1 VIFSK
6 KDIQDNINHLDFMM
20 VLFSPDKQDENKTGD
35 STLLLCMEI
44 IRQKKFCNAYG
55 TCIFHLR
62 IDGINFS
69 IR

>member
-44 IRQKKFCNAYG
+44 IRQKKILQCLWNLYLPFKNWWNQLL
-55 TCIFHLR
+55 H
-62 IDGINFS
+62 
-69 IR
+69 